1 MFLHQRGVPVG
12 SDHKNGGLRTQLL
25 DLRGQ
30 GKAVRAGH
38 LVVGNQETESTL
50 FTELKRMFATGDDGN
65 LAIGQTF
72 QPVPKDQRYVL
83 VVLHH

>member
-1 MFLHQRGVPVG
+1 
-12 SDHKNGGLRTQLL
+12 
-25 DLRGQ
+25 
-30 GKAVRAGH
+30 
-38 LVVGNQETESTL
+38 L